1 MGYTGLLFV
10 YFISFFIT
18 MTSMA
23 QNLTING
30 KIVYGVLGI
39 RTVGSVD
46 ESTEQCPLQ
55 HYFIESS
62 TQSNYHSSDYFL

>member
-1 MGYTGLLFV
+1 
-10 YFISFFIT
+10 